1 MGVEVDPSL
10 CPVCGKPNTCG
21 MTQGKSECW
30 CFDLTID
37 RAALARIPLE
47 AKDRACLCPRC
58 AALANDAEAV

>member
-30 CFDLTID
+30 CEGVQID

-58 AALANDAEAV
+58 AALTSDAEAV

>member
-10 CPVCGKPNTCG
+10 CPVCGMPNTCG

-30 CFDLTID
+30 CFELKID
-37 RAALARIPLE
+37 AAALARIPTE

-58 AALANDAEAV
+58 AALASDAEAV